1 MLNGVTLSIKARWA
15 ARTEK
20 SISMPKEKKRTREAE
35 NFRWKKTIVYY

>member
-20 SISMPKEKKRTREAE
+20 SISMPKEKKNRTREAE
-35 NFRWKKTIVYY
+35 NFRWKKQ